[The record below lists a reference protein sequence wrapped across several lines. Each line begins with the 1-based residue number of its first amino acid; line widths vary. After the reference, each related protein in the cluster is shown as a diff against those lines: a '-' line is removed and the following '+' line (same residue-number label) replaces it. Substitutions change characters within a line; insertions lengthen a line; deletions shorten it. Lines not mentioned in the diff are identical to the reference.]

1 MLKRITVH
9 MGKLIVALWSVA
21 LALFLFLVFLWLLA
35 SPLDYRMIKPLIL
48 AIAVLLMINAIVQG
62 IWSLIDPENAFL
74 FGQRWLF
81 QEAKPSESALVLT
94 RVGGIVLISVGIIGL
109 LILLL
114 WSRAV

>member
-1 MLKRITVH
+1 MLKRIIAH
-9 MGKLIVALWSVA
+9 MGKLTIALWGVA
-21 LALFLFLVFLWLLA
+21 LALFLALIFLWLLA
-35 SPLDYRMIKPLIL
+35 SPSEYRMIKPLVL
-48 AIAVLLMINAIVQG
+48 AIAVLLMINATVQG

-94 RVGGIVLISVGIIGL
+94 RVGGIVLIIIGMIGL

-114 WSRAV
+114 WSRMT